1 MNCTLKNAKKH
12 IIIQK
17 CFFVSLLPLKFLT
30 ILDKQRSAPIVKLG
44 KSKISGSKCSLPT
57 IYSREKDHNL
67 TFLVR
72 NFCVE
77 KGFFWTTYFEF
88 SDADSRG
95 LAFPSNILI
104 FWKKQICT
112 QSIIIHSEGWSTP
125 TICQNFIKISS
136 KLHKYIVA
144 ISSCNLL

>member
-1 MNCTLKNAKKH
+1 MQKN

-17 CFFVSLLPLKFLT
+17 VFFRISLISEVSNIIWWAKL
-30 ILDKQRSAPIVKLG
+30 SAPIVKLG

-57 IYSREKDHNL
+57 SIYSREKDHNL